1 MGNNSEMDFEKVKS
15 GLEDKSIILLDVRQT
30 REEGA
35 IPGAK
40 HIWSELFQEFKDI
53 FSVGDFQKSFLLI
66 CSSYE

>member
-40 HIWSELFQEFKDI
+40 HIWSELWEIFK
-53 FSVGDFQKSFLLI
+53 SL
-66 CSSYE
+66 